1 VSKAFEKV
9 KRFIEQH
16 AMFDH
21 ARGVV
26 VAVSG
31 GPDSVALL
39 DLLMRWREAEKREGA
54 ATGHLHVAHLN
65 HQLRGPESDE
75 DAEFVRRLAARLGL
89 PITIESTDVRAAAA
103 SSQRGIEETAR
114 EIRYRFLLDVA
125 RATNCDRIATGHT
138 MSDQA
143 ETFLLRLARG
153 AGLRG
158 LAAMRPVSAV
168 PAHDAATVPLDRF
181 NRVGTATRDERPIA
195 ETPNSPFA
203 ASPCPRVPASPQL
216 IRPLLAITREEIEL
230 YCCERGL
237 EFRTDATNLS
247 GDYTRNRVR
256 RDVLPHLRA
265 INPRIVEAIARTTEI
280 IAADEDALDHLAAL
294 FLDQARVASA
304 GEGQITQA
312 SGDEGLAYSVDA
324 ILKQPV
330 GLRRR
335 MLIEAIKRARIAA
348 NQTAS
353 GELTATHI
361 AAVEPLLDAGTSG
374 HRLTLPDGLEVWREF
389 DAIVFRVVADDAS
402 GVKYEVALSRQHARV
417 EAGGLMLML
426 ERGKPFHLLESLLE
440 QARREKQT
448 SQRDWLIVVLDDGL
462 LPSRLLV
469 RPRRAGERAHV
480 CGQQKIKKLKNL
492 MIGHKIPFSRRN
504 HWPVVTTPDDRYI
517 WSPGLPPALEFTAC
531 DETEGLAILRA
542 ATIRSI
548 RQEP

>member
-54 ATGHLHVAHLN
+54 ATGQLHVAHLN

-114 EIRYRFLLDVA
+114 AIRYRFLLEVA
-125 RATNCDRIATGHT
+125 RQTNCDRLATGHT

-158 LAAMRPVSAV
+158 LAAMRPVI
-168 PAHDAATVPLDRF
+168 PAHRF
-181 NRVGTATRDERPIA
+181 YREEEAGSRKQEAGKEELP
-195 ETPNSPFA
+195 
-203 ASPCPRVPASPQL
+203 PASCLLPPVS
-216 IRPLLAITREEIEL
+216 IVRPLLAITREEVEL

-280 IAADEDALDHLAAL
+280 IAADEDALDHLAAM

-312 SGDEGLAYSVDA
+312 GGDEALAYSVDA

-361 AAVEPLLDAGTSG
+361 AAVEQLLDAGTSG
-374 HRLTLPDGLEVWREF
+374 HRLTLADGLEVGREF

-402 GVKYEVALSRQHARV
+402 GVEYEVALSREHARV

-448 SQRDWLIVVLDDGL
+448 SQRDWLIVVLDDSI

-492 MIGHKIPFSRRN
+492 MIDHRIPPSLRST
-504 HWPVVTTPDDRYI
+504 WPVVTTPDDRYV
-517 WSPGLPPALEFTAC
+517 WSPGLPPAIEFAARDKSTR
-531 DETEGLAILRA
+531 LAILRA
-542 ATIRSI
+542 SNI
-548 RQEP
+548 